1 MTEILESL
9 SEVQRKAVE
18 YNQGP
23 QLVIAG
29 AGSGKTR
36 VLTHKIAYLLTQ
48 DVQPWNILALT
59 FTNKAATEMKER
71 IARLVGKEQVHYLNM
86 GTFHSIFSHILRAEA
101 ALLGYTSRFTIYDQ
115 NDSRA
120 LVKRIIKEMGLD
132 DKKYKASNVADRI
145 SMAKNH
151 LMDARTYEQNP
162 SVRKVDA
169 AHHQDEI
176 ANIYKQYSQRCLLSN
191 AMDFDDLLLLT
202 YRLFATHE
210 ETRQKYATRF
220 THILVDEY
228 QDTNRVQQAILLQL
242 TKDRQNIC
250 AVGDDAQSIYSFR
263 GANIDNI
270 LNFTNTYPEAKIFK
284 LERNYRSTQSIV
296 SAADRLISHN
306 SFQIPKTTY
315 SENEVGSPIVYKQ
328 AYSDKEEAA
337 IVCKD
342 IMKQCSSGCFKVDD
356 IAILYRT
363 NAQSRSIEE
372 ALRKENIPYR
382 ICGGLSFYQRKEIK
396 DVVAYLRLVANPRDE
411 ESLRRVIN
419 YPTRGIGST
428 TVEKLSAAS
437 LSAGISIWD
446 CLEIPGT
453 YLSAISGKTL
463 DKVLAF
469 KAMIDGFVS
478 EASDTDVFELTKNV
492 LKQSGMGAEIYAG
505 NDAEDL
511 ARQEIIEEFL
521 TSTQEFVVNKREEG
535 NEHEATLGFFLQ
547 EISLLT
553 DVEEMSA
560 KDDEHLIKLMTI
572 HGAKGLEF
580 PLVYIVGLEENIFP
594 SLQSS
599 DSPRALE
606 EERRL
611 FYVAITRAEKRCVIT
626 SAQNRFRYG
635 QLEFN
640 APSRFIKE
648 LDLSSQVCTG
658 SRPAPSQRPRLS
670 GMFSGNVKPISSRTY
685 APSKVSTAATV
696 SPMGG
701 GIAVGS
707 RVEHPRFGMGQVT
720 SVEGSGENTKAH
732 VVFDNC
738 GEKVLLLKF
747 AKLKVLS

>member
-1 MTEILESL
+1 MTDILESL
-9 SEVQRKAVE
+9 SEVQREAVE
-18 YNQGP
+18 YCQGA

-36 VLTHKIAYLLTQ
+36 VLTHKIAYLLSQ
-48 DVQPWNILALT
+48 GVQPWNILALT

-71 IARLVGKEQVHYLNM
+71 IARLVGTEQVRYLNM
-86 GTFHSIFSHILRAEA
+86 GTFHSLFSHILRMEA
-101 ALLGYTSRFTIYDQ
+101 KLLGYTSQFTIYDQ

-120 LVKRIIKEMGLD
+120 LIKRIIKETGLN
-132 DKKYKASNVADRI
+132 DKTYKASIVADRI

-151 LMDARTYEQNP
+151 LMDAQAYEQNQ
-162 SVRKVDA
+162 SVRKVDV
-169 AHHQDEI
+169 AHHQEEI
-176 ANIYKQYSQRCLLSN
+176 AHIYKQYSQRCLLSN
-191 AMDFDDLLLLT
+191 AMDFDDLLLLA
-202 YRLFATHE
+202 YRLLVTHE
-210 ETRQKYATRF
+210 DIRQKYATRF

-242 TKDRQNIC
+242 TKDQQNIC

-270 LNFTNTYPEAKIFK
+270 LHFTTTYPDARIFK

-306 SFQIPKTTY
+306 AFQIPKTTY
-315 SENEVGSPIVYKQ
+315 SENEVGAPIVYKQ
-328 AYSDKEEAA
+328 AFSDREEAA

-342 IMKQCSSGCFKVDD
+342 IMKQCSSGSFKVDD
-356 IAILYRT
+356 IAVLYRT

-396 DVVAYLRLVANPRDE
+396 DIVAYLRLISNPQE
-411 ESLRRVIN
+411 EEALRRVIN
-419 YPTRGIGST
+419 YPTRGIGNT

-437 LSAGISIWD
+437 LAAGISIWE
-446 CLEIPGT
+446 CLETPDVH
-453 YLSAISGKTL
+453 LSAISGKAL
-463 DKVLAF
+463 NKVLAF
-469 KAMIDGFVS
+469 KTMIDGFAS
-478 EASDTDVFELTKNV
+478 EASKIDVFELTKNV
-492 LKQSGMGAEIYAG
+492 LKQSGMATEIYAG
-505 NDAEDL
+505 NEAEDL
-511 ARQEIIEEFL
+511 ARQENIEEFL
-521 TSTQEFVVNKREEG
+521 TSAQEFVVNKREEG

-553 DVEEMSA
+553 DVEDMAE
-560 KDDEHLIKLMTI
+560 KGDEHLIKLMTI
-572 HGAKGLEF
+572 HSAKGLEF

-635 QLEFN
+635 QMEFN

-648 LDLSSQVCTG
+648 LGLSSQGRTG
-658 SRPAPSQRPRLS
+658 SSSVSSQRPRLS
-670 GMFSGNVKPISSRTY
+670 GMFSGNVKPVPSVTS
-685 APSKVSTAATV
+685 APSKASATGV
-696 SPMGG
+696 ALPMDVN
-701 GIAVGS
+701 IVVGC
-707 RVEHPRFGMGQVT
+707 RVEHSRFGIGEVK

-738 GEKVLLLKF
+738 GEKILLLKF
-747 AKLKVLS
+747 AKLKVVR